1 MYNLTDDEIELLA
14 FYRILSESDRE
25 EVYQLSFRLMLAQ
38 HIDDFKST
46 SKSIHLLNFQNVKR

>member
-14 FYRILSESDRE
+14 FYRTLSEFDKE
-25 EVYQLSFRLMLAQ
+25 EVYQLSFRLMLLQ

-46 SKSIHLLNFQNVKR
+46 SKSIQLLNFQNVKR

>member
-1 MYNLTDDEIELLA
+1 MYNLTEDEIELLS
-14 FYRILSESDRE
+14 FYRTLTEADKE

-38 HIDDFKST
+38 CIDDFKST